1 MKRSNWFFLA
11 FLTVVFAA
19 IITFGPAG
27 CAKPLTEE
35 QRVAAL
41 QQNAADTQ
49 AAEQAKAN
57 AEAKLAE
64 AKAAGK
70 LDEVKA
76 LQIEIEVYKNALIAA
91 KADKAALENPNATGG
106 YNWGAFLT
114 SLSTSVTMPGPAGTI
129 FGVGSFLWGLIQRR
143 KAIYNANVAAGV
155 VNSIDTAKAA
165 DPAFKAAISAA
176 GPIIAA
182 ELAKVK
188 GAHEFVEE
196 NRI

>member
-70 LDEVKA
+70 LDTILVGGVDATADALAAMEAGELEVTVFQDA
-76 LQIEIEVYKNALIAA
+76 SGQ
-91 KADKAALENPNATGG
+91 GG
-106 YNWGAFLT
+106 G
-114 SLSTSVTMPGPAGTI
+114 G
-129 FGVGSFLWGLIQRR
+129 
-143 KAIYNANVAAGV
+143 VAAAIKLINGETV
-155 VNSIDTAKAA
+155 DSYVDIPYQLVTPANIA
-165 DPAFKAAISAA
+165 DFQGK
-176 GPIIAA
+176 
-182 ELAKVK
+182 
-188 GAHEFVEE
+188 
-196 NRI
+196 N

>member
-49 AAEQAKAN
+49 AAEAAKAA

-76 LQIEIEVYKNALIAA
+76 LQIEVEVYKNALIAA

-106 YNWGAFLT
+106 YNWGQFATTILGAI
-114 SLSTSVTMPGPAGTI
+114 STSGPLAPI
-129 FGVGSFLWGLIQRR
+129 VAVGSLIGNVFLRR
-143 KAIYNANVAAGV
+143 RAIFAANVAAGV
-155 VNSIDTAKAA
+155 VNSIDVAKAA
-165 DPAFKAAISAA
+165 DPAFKAAISNA